1 MYKQITL
8 MRSKKLDMKVM
19 KSHRLVNLLVPKP
32 LILKTILQRLRVKVP
47 YFCHPD
53 YLHVNRFQ
61 NVLWIYRYMTFIYT

>member
-47 YFCHPD
+47 YFCHSD
-53 YLHVNRFQ
+53 YLLVNKFQ
-61 NVLWIYRYMTFIYT
+61 NFLS